1 MDSED
6 RFWLVVAALLATIV
20 LTVVSACFITC
31 WHIHRMAELGYE
43 EQIVPGHQSALWKKI
58 AHPTVVV
65 CDCGC
70 PKAVPVSLV
79 STNDMFSGWTGNIVV
94 TNNLP
99 VFKFENGHA
108 VWE

>member
-6 RFWLVVAALLATIV
+6 RFWPVVIAV
-20 LTVVSACFITC
+20 LTFMVLAILGGCFIGC
-31 WHIHRMAELGYE
+31 WHMHRMAELGYE
-43 EQIVPGHQSALWKKI
+43 EQIVPGRQSALWKKI

-70 PKAVPVSLV
+70 PKVVPVSLA
-79 STNDMFSGWTGNIVV
+79 STNDLFSGWTGNIVT

-99 VFKFENGHA
+99 VLKFENGHA
-108 VWE
+108 IWE